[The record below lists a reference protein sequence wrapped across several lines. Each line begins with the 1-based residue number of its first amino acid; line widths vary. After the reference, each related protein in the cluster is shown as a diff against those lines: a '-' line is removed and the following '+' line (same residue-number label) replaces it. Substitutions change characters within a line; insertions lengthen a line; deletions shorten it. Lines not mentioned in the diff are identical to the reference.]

1 MDFHDYIVT
10 FLKCH
15 TNNKSESVLNAFMS
29 GVQKY
34 GFPCKVRTDHGG
46 ENIEVWR
53 TMMNIHNS
61 HACVITGSSTHN
73 ERIERLWRDVHRSV
87 IVTFADSFRELE
99 AEQVLD
105 SLNEVGVYYLHSVY
119 VAIVNQS
126 LKSFT
131 EAWNNHTIST
141 EQNRTPEQLF
151 L

>member
-1 MDFHDYIVT
+1 MDFHNYIVT

-46 ENIEVWR
+46 ENIEIWR

-73 ERIERLWRDVHRSV
+73 ERIERQGYTWTRINHRHLRLPGRPPRY
-87 IVTFADSFRELE
+87 IAH
-99 AEQVLD
+99 
-105 SLNEVGVYYLHSVY
+105 N
-119 VAIVNQS
+119 
-126 LKSFT
+126 
-131 EAWNNHTIST
+131 
-141 EQNRTPEQLF
+141 
-151 L
+151 